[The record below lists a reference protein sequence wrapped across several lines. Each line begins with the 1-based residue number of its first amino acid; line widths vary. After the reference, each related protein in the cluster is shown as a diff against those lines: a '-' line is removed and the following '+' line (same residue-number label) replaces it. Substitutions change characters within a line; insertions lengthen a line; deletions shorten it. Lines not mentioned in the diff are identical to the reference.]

1 MEIVFIAFAKP
12 DDAYLNEG
20 NLKYSQKIPHY
31 IKFQNIIIP
40 PLKNTKS
47 LTFEQQK
54 TKEGEK
60 ILSLLNSSDLVI
72 LLDEKGKTYSSIQ
85 FADFIQKQ
93 MNTGIKRMI
102 FISGGPYGFSQ
113 DVYNRANLLFSL
125 SLMTFTHQMV
135 QLIFLEQLYRA
146 MTILK
151 GEPYHH

>member
-1 MEIVFIAFAKP
+1 MEILFVAFAKP
-12 DDAYLNEG
+12 DDTYLNEG
-20 NLKYSQKIPHY
+20 CLKYSQKIPHY
-31 IKFQNIIIP
+31 IKFQQLTIP

-47 LTFEQQK
+47 ISFDQQK

-60 ILSLLNSSDLVI
+60 ILSILNPSDLIV
-72 LLDEKGKTYSSIQ
+72 LLDETGKTYSSIQ
-85 FADFIQKQ
+85 FSDFIQKQ
-93 MNTGIKRMI
+93 MNSGIKRLV

-113 DVYNRANLLFSL
+113 EVYKRANSLLSL

>member
-1 MEIVFIAFAKP
+1 MDIVFIAFAKP

-20 NLKYSQKIPHY
+20 ILKYSQKIPHY
-31 IKFQNIIIP
+31 TKFQNIIIP

-60 ILSLLNSSDLVI
+60 ILSLVNTSDYVI
-72 LLDEKGKTYSSIQ
+72 LLDEKGKAYSSSQ

-93 MNTGIKRMI
+93 MNSGIKRLI
-102 FISGGPYGFSQ
+102 FISGGPYGFCQ
-113 DVYNRANLLFSL
+113 EVYQRANLLLSL
-125 SLMTFTHQMV
+125 SMMTFTHQMV